1 MAKFSNIV
9 IISDMDRTFLGSNS
23 RIVPENMKAIEYFRQ
38 NGGRFTFVTGRNY
51 PAVEFLTDVIDT
63 VNAPIGF
70 HNGCY
75 LFDTVKK
82 EVSEEICIHPKAV
95 KSVTE
100 YLLTLP
106 DDIDFTFRCAFSFL
120 KIDGRKSSDFDIFY
134 RRWPECC
141 FALTLDDVAKK
152 SVNKIVFSG
161 NVKKIARVREYIE
174 SVFSDTLECT
184 SASSGYIEIMPKGVN
199 KSIVIPHLRKLE
211 GFENAKF
218 FAIGDYE
225 NDIDMIKTAD
235 FGACPQNAMDTVKE
249 IAKIHVCH
257 HDKGAVADLIR
268 IIEENYIG

>member
-9 IISDMDRTFLGSNS
+9 IVSDMDGTFLASKS

-38 NGGRFTFVTGRNY
+38 NGGKFTFVTGRNH
-51 PAVEFLTDVIDT
+51 PAVASLDGAVDA

-75 LFDTVKK
+75 LFDTQKQ
-82 EVSEEICIHPKAV
+82 EIFDEICIVPKAV
-95 KSVTE
+95 NDVTE

-106 DDIDFTFRCAFSFL
+106 ESIDFTFRCAFSFL
-120 KIDGRKSSDFDIFY
+120 KIDGRSSGDFDIFAK
-134 RRWPECC
+134 RWPERC
-141 FALTLDDVAKK
+141 FALTVDEATKR

-161 NVKKIARVREYIE
+161 NTEKIASVREYIE
-174 SVFSDTLECT
+174 NTFSDTVECT
-184 SASSGYIEIMPKGVN
+184 SAGSGYIEIMPKGVK

-211 GFENAKF
+211 GLENAKF

-235 FGACPQNAMDTVKE
+235 FGACPDNAMDKVKE
-249 IAKIHVCH
+249 VAQIHVCH

-268 IIEENYIG
+268 IIEEKYIG